1 MVMKFGL
8 CVFDYKTLG
17 HMHELKT
24 FDLELR
30 PQSQIFVFRCM
41 LDCPTVIFFL
51 HHRQL
56 SIGMMHKKEYIYFL
70 AKDNAITHY
79 NTFDLDF

>member
-1 MVMKFGL
+1 MVMTFGL

-17 HMHELKT
+17 HMHELKI

-30 PQSQIFVFRCM
+30 PQSQIFVFGCM
-41 LDCPTVIFFL
+41 LDCPTVIFFFT
-51 HHRQL
+51 RQI
-56 SIGMMHKKEYIYFL
+56 SIDMMHKKEYIYFS
-70 AKDNAITHY
+70 AKENAITHF